1 MRVGVGCVRAAAV
14 ALVVFW
20 LDQMTKT
27 AVNNSIVPGQRQPFL
42 PGVQLVNLHN
52 HGYLLG
58 VGFVGRE
65 LRVIMGVSAFALA
78 TAVLVLSLLS
88 YRRRGAPP
96 RWARGLSVHRS
107 IWLPIGMMLGSALG
121 NMGELISQGS
131 ATDFINIT
139 GSRLAFNL
147 ADIAGLLGGLTLIA
161 IIKPIRLEVSV
172 QRRKPELPP
181 PDAL

>member
-1 MRVGVGCVRAAAV
+1 
-14 ALVVFW
+14 
-20 LDQMTKT
+20 
-27 AVNNSIVPGQRQPFL
+27 
-42 PGVQLVNLHN
+42 
-52 HGYLLG
+52 
-58 VGFVGRE
+58 
-65 LRVIMGVSAFALA
+65 
-78 TAVLVLSLLS
+78 
-88 YRRRGAPP
+88 
-96 RWARGLSVHRS
+96 
-107 IWLPIGMMLGSALG
+107 
-121 NMGELISQGS
+121 MGELISQGS